1 MAKLSS
7 LEIAKTMKE
16 QFGHKILNIMP
27 TNLYGPNDRF
37 EEFNSHVIPGLIYKM
52 HKGKIGKFD
61 EGRNMGQWS
70 SLKRVYAC

>member
-16 QFGHKILNIMP
+16 QLEHKILNIMP

-37 EEFNSHVIPGLIYKM
+37 EEFNSHVIPGLI
-52 HKGKIGKFD
+52 
-61 EGRNMGQWS
+61 
-70 SLKRVYAC
+70 